1 MIMKTKDAGKMPGRD
16 GIVMEK
22 EIRKQSGLNK
32 QYGQNHK
39 KKWHVMILSALLLG
53 CMLTI
58 TACQKTP
65 DEAPVVNKSEGLPKG
80 CIIDKAKDGE
90 IKQIDGPEH
99 WKETMERMDGRVTVE
114 ADVDIP
120 RLSVS
125 NTPVLELEKAPFDN
139 ERLKKLTNYFFN
151 GKKFYQKP
159 PMTKEELS
167 HQITNIENKS
177 GIYGQSTFLMMSKME
192 WKPRLEELLEKAPDK
207 KPERI
212 YMKPEFSKP
221 VQSEMEYMWW
231 GTENKMVR
239 TENNCFWAVVE
250 TGEKVEP
257 VIKAFS
263 LNEKA
268 GTEGYF
274 SYGVGEIMDEE
285 RLYIEKESCI
295 WDRKNRYPQGSKYLD
310 VKEEFLQRCEAAME
324 NPAISMDDA
333 IQKGDKILKDLGI
346 TGLSLK
352 KCMKAVWFP
361 NPPICG
367 FDYEDYAADLG
378 ENKAVYKLL
387 YSWNLGGISAYM
399 PIRGTLHSDM
409 PELSYTPP
417 FYQERI
423 EITVTED
430 GVVEFSWNNMAK
442 LYQVVAENTKLLPFD
457 KIKDRLAEH
466 LQYIGLPPDG
476 SGGVDKDQ
484 TVVTFEVKS
493 AELKAAYSVA
503 FNAPD
508 HVWLIPVWV
517 FEVQSSYQGSE
528 MYTMSETV
536 FLNAIDGG
544 FVNPS

>member
-1 MIMKTKDAGKMPGRD
+1 M
-16 GIVMEK
+16 VK

-53 CMLTI
+53 CMLTF

-65 DEAPVVNKSEGLPKG
+65 GEAPVVNKSEGLPKG

-90 IKQIDGPEH
+90 IKQIDAPEH

-139 ERLKKLTNYFFN
+139 ERLKKLTNYFFK

-159 PMTKEELS
+159 RLTKEELS
-167 HQITNIENKS
+167 HQIMNIENKS
-177 GIYGQSTFLMMSKME
+177 GIYGESTFLMMSKLE

-207 KPERI
+207 KPEKK
-212 YMKPEFSKP
+212 YMDVEFSKP
-221 VQSEMEYMWW
+221 VESEMEYMWW
-231 GTENKMVR
+231 GTEDKMIR

-257 VIKAFS
+257 IIKAFS
-263 LNEKA
+263 LNEIA

-274 SYGVGEIMDEE
+274 SYGVGQIIDEE
-285 RLYIEKESCI
+285 GLDSEKEICT
-295 WDRKNRYPQGSKYLD
+295 WDRKTRYPQGSKYLD

-352 KCMKAVWFP
+352 KCMKAVWFS
-361 NPPICG
+361 NPPVCG
-367 FDYEDYAADLG
+367 LDYEDYADELG
-378 ENKAVYKLL
+378 ENKAAYNLL
-387 YSWNLGGISAYM
+387 YSWDLGGIPAYM
-399 PIRGTLHSDM
+399 PLRGTLHNNM

-430 GVVEFSWNNMAK
+430 GVVEFSWNNMAE

-466 LQYIGLPPDG
+466 LQYIGLPPEG

-528 MYTMSETV
+528 MYTFPETV